1 MNDVSE
7 KASDFVRD
15 LGDAARKN
23 PISAALIGMGVV
35 WLFTGGRTAER
46 VGDLVR
52 NAGFDRIP
60 DAAGNA
66 LDAARS
72 TLRSGTESVGK
83 GVSSATETLRDAGS
97 AGLDRVARAGSGV
110 ARAGSEVA
118 DAAYGYAQNIP
129 DAGGALFG
137 TVRGNLSEL
146 FRAQPLALG
155 AVGLAIGAG
164 IAAALPATDLEAK
177 YFGEA
182 SDDFKEQAVD
192 FASEQVSRA
201 ATIAEEVATA
211 VSEEARKQ
219 GLTVDAAKS
228 AIADIPGKLGRVVD
242 AAGKGVSERA
252 NSTAR

>member
-1 MNDVSE
+1 MSEFSE
-7 KASDFVRD
+7 KTSDFVHD
-15 LGDAARKN
+15 LSDAARRN

-60 DAAGNA
+60 EAAGNA

-72 TLRSGTESVGK
+72 TLRSGSESVGK
-83 GVSSATETLRDAGS
+83 GVSSATETLRDAGA
-97 AGLDRVARAGSGV
+97 AGLDRVTRTS
-110 ARAGSEVA
+110 SEVA
-118 DAAYGYAQNIP
+118 DKAYGYAQNIP
-129 DAGGALFG
+129 DAGGALFS
-137 TVRGNLSEL
+137 TARENLSEL

-164 IAAALPATDLEAK
+164 IAAALPATDLEAE

-182 SDDFKEQAVD
+182 SDNFKEQAAD

-201 ATIAEEVATA
+201 ATVAEDVVTA
-211 VSEEARKQ
+211 VSDEARNQ

-242 AAGKGVSERA
+242 AAGKGISDRV
-252 NSTAR
+252 NSTAP

>member
-1 MNDVSE
+1 MSE
-7 KASDFVRD
+7 ISETASDFVRD
-15 LGDAARKN
+15 LGDAVRKN

-35 WLFTGGRTAER
+35 WLFTGGRTTER

-72 TLRSGTESVGK
+72 TLRSGSESVGK
-83 GVSSATETLRDAGS
+83 GVSSATETLRDAGA
-97 AGLDRVARAGSGV
+97 AGLDRVARAGS
-110 ARAGSEVA
+110 EVA
-118 DAAYGYAQNIP
+118 DTAYGYAQNIP
-129 DAGGALFG
+129 DAGGALFN
-137 TVRGNLSEL
+137 TARENLSEL
-146 FRAQPLALG
+146 FRTQPLALG

-164 IAAALPATDLEAK
+164 IAAALPATDLEAE

-182 SDDFKEQAVD
+182 SDNFKEQAAD

-201 ATIAEEVATA
+201 ATVAEEVVTA
-211 VSEEARKQ
+211 ASDEARNQ

-228 AIADIPGKLGRVVD
+228 ALADIPAKLGRVAD
-242 AAGKGVSERA
+242 AAGKGISDRVK
-252 NSTAR
+252 STAP